1 MMTTIR
7 IRELDAQTA
16 RTWLDEGDSI
26 LIDVREPAEHARERI
41 EGATLAPLSTFD
53 PANLD
58 LKGKRRVIVHC
69 AAGLRS
75 SRAAEQLAASGIA
88 EVGHLKG
95 GLPAWKQAGF
105 TTIVNQK
112 APLPLMRQ
120 VQIVAGV
127 LILLGV
133 ILGALAHP
141 GFYALAGFVGA
152 GLLVAGVTGWCGM
165 ATCLAKLPYNRNV
178 TA

>member
-1 MMTTIR
+1 MTTIR
-7 IRELDAQTA
+7 IRELDPQTA
-16 RTWLDEGDSI
+16 KKWLDEGDSI

-41 EGATLAPLSTFD
+41 DGAILAPLSTFA
-53 PANLD
+53 PADLD

-69 AAGLRS
+69 ATGIRS
-75 SRAAEQLAASGIA
+75 ARAAEQLAASGIA

-105 TTIVNQK
+105 TTIVDRK

-120 VQIVAGV
+120 VQIVAGA

-133 ILGALAHP
+133 ILGTLVHP
-141 GFYALAGFVGA
+141 AFHIVAGFVGA
-152 GLLVAGVTGWCGM
+152 GLLFAGVTGWCGM
-165 ATCLAKLPYNRNV
+165 VMCLAKLPYNRN
-178 TA
+178 AAA